1 MNALFYGAIAEIK
14 KMTGYSR
21 STISD
26 ALNNNTTG
34 KKAARVREIYNK
46 KYQRIFNYKTN
57 RKNENDDRT
66 RVPRLC
72 NERVHSNE

>member
-34 KKAARVREIYNK
+34 KKAAKVREIYNK
-46 KYQRIFNYKTN
+46 KYQHIF
-57 RKNENDDRT
+57 
-66 RVPRLC
+66 
-72 NERVHSNE
+72 

>member
-34 KKAARVREIYNK
+34 KMAARVREIYNK
-46 KYQRIFNYKTN
+46 KYQRIF
-57 RKNENDDRT
+57 
-66 RVPRLC
+66 
-72 NERVHSNE
+72 